1 MTFEDFGNIPY
12 ILKKADAIL
21 IYPGSDLPPNYYNEN
36 VEKSHIHN
44 DSFSTFLFNK
54 ALLD

>member
-21 IYPGSDLPPNYYNEN
+21 IYPGSDLPPYYYNEN
-36 VEKSHIHN
+36 NDKSHTHN